1 LDAAT
6 RGLGADARAAAAAQ
20 HCFQLYDLDAS
31 GSIEAAE
38 LAPLLRSLRIDCPE
52 EEVLLL
58 VAAMDSDGSGDV
70 DYAEF
75 AAWCGDESRSNTH
88 LYLLFFFL
96 GAMGIVPYVICV
108 WCQWCLTGA

>member
-6 RGLGADARAAAAAQ
+6 RGLSADARAAAAAQ

-75 AAWCGDESRSNTH
+75 AAWCGDESRSNT
-88 LYLLFFFL
+88 LFFAGVSFRA
-96 GAMGIVPYVICV
+96 AMGIVPYVICLKRR
-108 WCQWCLTGA
+108 WCLMA